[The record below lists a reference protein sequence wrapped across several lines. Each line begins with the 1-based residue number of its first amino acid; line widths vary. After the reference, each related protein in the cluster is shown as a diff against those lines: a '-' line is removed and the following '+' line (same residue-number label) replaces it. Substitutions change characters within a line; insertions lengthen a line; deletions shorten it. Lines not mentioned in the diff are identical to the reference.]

1 MPSGGLRPNA
11 PQNKFG
17 VSGTG
22 GNGSKD
28 GQPLRA
34 SSGGKYGE
42 RKASLDQ
49 QRSAPMVSAP
59 TQPQVS
65 VPQSSQSTITSLSAP
80 TERPFEPVTSGM
92 DFGAGAGSE
101 ALNLPK
107 DRSLTEILSSLVQL
121 DNTGDVQELLRF
133 VTSRG
138 L

>member
-11 PQNKFG
+11 PQNKYG

-42 RKASLDQ
+42 RKAMLDQ

-59 TQPQVS
+59 VQPQVS
-65 VPQSSQSTITSLSAP
+65 VQQPFQSTFTSLSAP
-80 TERPFEPVTSGM
+80 TERPFEPITSGM
-92 DFGAGAGSE
+92 DFGDGAGSE
-101 ALNLPK
+101 VLNLPRE
-107 DRSLTEILSSLVQL
+107 RSLSEILSSLIPL
-121 DNTGDVQELLRF
+121 DNTGDVEELLKF
-133 VTSRG
+133 VISRG